1 MSTPAVD
8 DQQPS
13 VPRLTEVQGS
23 RTATALLEVGLDTC
37 VLCADENL
45 LEKLNKL
52 NVVMIKEELT
62 QDDADVEDIWVM
74 AACTDSGTDTV
85 LDDKFVTTGGHV
97 L

>member
-23 RTATALLEVGLDTC
+23 RTASALLEVAQDTC
-37 VLCADENL
+37 VLCEDENL

-52 NVVMIKEELT
+52 NVVRIRKN
-62 QDDADVEDIWVM
+62 
-74 AACTDSGTDTV
+74 
-85 LDDKFVTTGGHV
+85 
-97 L
+97 